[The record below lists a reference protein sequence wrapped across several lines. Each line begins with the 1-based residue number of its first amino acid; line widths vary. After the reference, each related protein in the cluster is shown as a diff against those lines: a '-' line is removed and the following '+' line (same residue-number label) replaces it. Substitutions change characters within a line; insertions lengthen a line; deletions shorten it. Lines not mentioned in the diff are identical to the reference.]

1 MPYSISF
8 ASGVVDTSTTTN
20 TTTTSPTEPNLN
32 TGTVTPPFG
41 GCPSGTTPINIS
53 NSVWGTSPD
62 YAVRW
67 GECVSTFEISVAIN
81 QALTQSGISVDKAHY
96 KWHWING
103 CFNTPSNDGN
113 HFCDANIN
121 NRINPQTGVP
131 TGDKAQY
138 FDTLAV
144 TIDVTDAAGNV
155 IKTVTWTAEEWYH
168 WHRSNSYSTNETPD
182 TGGAV
187 WQIEE
192 GNIEF
197 YNHTDMIGQ
206 IYGPNQLGS
215 IRFRFDGQ
223 DKGQW
228 DGYYGPVISNV
239 QTWFTYRTNPCTSDA
254 LYDPSCPGY
263 AEAYATF
270 IYNQQCTAN
279 PLYDSGCPG
288 YAAAY
293 FTQQCTANPLYD
305 AACPGYADAYYT
317 QQCELD
323 PLYDSGCDGYATA
336 YLNQQCSLDPLYD
349 TTCTGYDAAYLSQQC
364 DLDATYSIQCTGYE
378 QAYFDKQCLLNPQ
391 YDELCT
397 GYVAPVVETD
407 VDDIV
412 DDGTGTGD
420 SVVDSVIDTPSV
432 TIPGDIPGVDL
443 VPEIP
448 EIEIQIPEIEIEIP
462 EIEVPE
468 VEIEIQPG
476 RPI

>member
-1 MPYSISF
+1 MPI
-8 ASGVVDTSTTTN
+8 GD
-20 TTTTSPTEPNLN
+20 
-32 TGTVTPPFG
+32 
-41 GCPSGTTPINIS
+41 
-53 NSVWGTSPD
+53 
-62 YAVRW
+62 
-67 GECVSTFEISVAIN
+67 
-81 QALTQSGISVDKAHY
+81 
-96 KWHWING
+96 
-103 CFNTPSNDGN
+103 
-113 HFCDANIN
+113 DAE
-121 NRINPQTGVP
+121 
-131 TGDKAQY
+131 Y

-144 TIDVTDAAGNV
+144 TIDVTDANGTV
-155 IKTVTWTAEEWYH
+155 IKTVTWTAQEWYH

-288 YAAAY
+288 YAEAY

-317 QQCELD
+317 QQCDLD
-323 PLYDSGCDGYATA
+323 PLYDSGCNGYETA
-336 YLNQQCSLDPLYD
+336 YLNQQCNLDPLYD
-349 TTCTGYDAAYLSQQC
+349 SACTGYDAAYLAQQC
-364 DLDATYSIQCTGYE
+364 SLNPLYDSTCTGHFEAQCDANPLYDFLCTGYDD
-378 QAYFDKQCLLNPQ
+378 AYFNRQCQYNPQ
-391 YDELCT
+391 YDENCT
-397 GYVAPVVETD
+397 GYIAPVVETD
-407 VDDIV
+407 VEDIV

-420 SVVDSVIDTPSV
+420 SVVDLSLIH
-432 TIPGDIPGVDL
+432 I
-443 VPEIP
+443 
-448 EIEIQIPEIEIEIP
+448 
-462 EIEVPE
+462 
-468 VEIEIQPG
+468 
-476 RPI
+476 